1 MFLLGKFYLFLFN
14 IHLKFVK
21 FSILGKCIDVVIE
34 VIGSDNVVSL
44 DERRVVKQE
53 RWLFSVHKIITRF
66 WNQKRKPTACFLQR
80 LSSFINNRLLIS
92 DGILGGGCSFGILHL
107 EYVDSSRVWGTKK
120 ETIIITKIQKVLRS
134 IFDSS
139 SKCV

>member
-53 RWLFSVHKIITRF
+53 R
-66 WNQKRKPTACFLQR
+66 
-80 LSSFINNRLLIS
+80 
-92 DGILGGGCSFGILHL
+92 
-107 EYVDSSRVWGTKK
+107 
-120 ETIIITKIQKVLRS
+120 
-134 IFDSS
+134 
-139 SKCV
+139 